1 MMIIIGGLA
10 LCVWINFRTKE
21 PSSLFSSPPPPPPPS
36 IPIRLIY
43 TCCVCVCVCM
53 CAIFVVKVSHPELS
67 PPPSLGIV
75 LCVWCLVLFLRPLY
89 TWWDTPNS
97 KFNNQQQ
104 QF

>member
-1 MMIIIGGLA
+1 MMIIGGLA

-21 PSSLFSSPPPPPPPS
+21 PSSLFSSPPPPPPPPS

-67 PPPSLGIV
+67 PPRHLWELFCVYVFGSLFATIIYMVGH
-75 LCVWCLVLFLRPLY
+75 
-89 TWWDTPNS
+89 T
-97 KFNNQQQ
+97 KFQIQ
-104 QF
+104 